1 MDRLHNLYLLFP
13 YNILYY
19 NEGTIYLDASKKYEL
34 RENPSEGKYY
44 TNWLTDAVLLEYI
57 DSTKFYQNFL
67 F

>member
-1 MDRLHNLYLLFP
+1 M
-13 YNILYY
+13 YY